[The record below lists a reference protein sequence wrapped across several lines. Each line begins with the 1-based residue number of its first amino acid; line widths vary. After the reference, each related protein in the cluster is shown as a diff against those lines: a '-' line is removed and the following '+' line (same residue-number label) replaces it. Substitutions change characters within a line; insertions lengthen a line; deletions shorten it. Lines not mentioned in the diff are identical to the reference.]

1 LARKE
6 FTEHYGG
13 FMEIMYLLCKG
24 DFAKM
29 EEVDKWKTSKFLYL
43 GEYLL
48 RKKNVEN
55 IE

>member
-6 FTEHYGG
+6 FAEDYGG
-13 FMEIMYLLCKG
+13 FMELMYLLCKG
-24 DFAKM
+24 DFSKM
-29 EEVDKWKTSKFLYL
+29 KDFDKWKTSEFLYL

-55 IE
+55 MQ